1 MPTMYPSMVDHK
13 SGNVLATWHLF
24 SKSEKKNMMIYI
36 GGIMVYKFGVE
47 VFIGSFICLA
57 TNRYDYAAR
66 LGGYAPLTF
75 GRIGLMQG
83 LNQACQCFGAILVA
97 PLVKRWE
104 TRIVLSV
111 AILVFAVFTTVIL
124 IADAATGGTFKP
136 PGASLDDFTYYGK
149 FNTDGMI
156 PVYCVTGFVYGMVEL
171 TRRVIVRDIVHSDV
185 QKLRRLDATIHI
197 SYEVTGTAGAFV
209 SALVLIPSFGNNMAI
224 IVSPFC
230 FAAAAV
236 IWSFVS
242 TAEHPTTQPKPRTTL
257 SPSYLTLLSQSSC
270 LFFVSIYTGG
280 RILFTSRKFI
290 WLLPSYSLALYAH
303 RYLENNIA
311 PIIAQRYMGNSAWA
325 QVMVGGS
332 NFGELMGALF
342 VFLFTN
348 LVNTPI
354 PWLRFNGC
362 GLLIIWYLAFW
373 HPSVN
378 NIKQAFVVA
387 ATMMP
392 MSLGWAAGDVSLS
405 AYIQAVLHRQEHERK
420 DVSALVAVIAFLYST
435 YIITYSIASPVLGS
449 YVDRVSAANHGDVHC
464 AVFHVGGG
472 AVHGY
477 RILKG
482 EDLEA
487 YRVRDMEERPPQKTE
502 GRSGMDSMEGLRVG
516 DYDWFSDL

>member
-1 MPTMYPSMVDHK
+1 
-13 SGNVLATWHLF
+13 
-24 SKSEKKNMMIYI
+24 
-36 GGIMVYKFGVE
+36 
-47 VFIGSFICLA
+47 
-57 TNRYDYAAR
+57 
-66 LGGYAPLTF
+66 
-75 GRIGLMQG
+75 
-83 LNQACQCFGAILVA
+83 
-97 PLVKRWE
+97 
-104 TRIVLSV
+104 
-111 AILVFAVFTTVIL
+111 
-124 IADAATGGTFKP
+124 
-136 PGASLDDFTYYGK
+136 
-149 FNTDGMI
+149 
-156 PVYCVTGFVYGMVEL
+156 
-171 TRRVIVRDIVHSDV
+171 
-185 QKLRRLDATIHI
+185 
-197 SYEVTGTAGAFV
+197 
-209 SALVLIPSFGNNMAI
+209 MAI

-257 SPSYLTLLSQSSC
+257 YPSYLTLLSQSSC

-290 WLLPSYSLALYAH
+290 WLLPSYSLALYAY

-348 LVNTPI
+348 LVTTPI

-464 AVFHVGGG
+464 AVFHVGGVQFTVIACTVMLATFIPRG
-472 AVHGY
+472 SFSLNPQ
-477 RILKG
+477 ILEG

-502 GRSGMDSMEGLRVG
+502 GRSGMDSMEGLRVR